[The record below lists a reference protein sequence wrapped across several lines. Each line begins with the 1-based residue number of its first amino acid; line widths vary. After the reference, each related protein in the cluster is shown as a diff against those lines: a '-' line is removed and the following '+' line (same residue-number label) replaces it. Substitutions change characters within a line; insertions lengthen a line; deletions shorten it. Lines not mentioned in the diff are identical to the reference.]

1 MSSRSSACD
10 AGGHVSNFDA
20 SWLSAKQSN
29 ACKVAARTTRLHACK
44 ARMGGRLALCGD
56 DRILGHLRVGIRRL
70 PFGGRGRRLHVC
82 NLIGYMY
89 STVR

>member
-56 DRILGHLRVGIRRL
+56 DRILGHLRVGNL
-70 PFGGRGRRLHVC
+70 FGDSPLADAAV
-82 NLIGYMY
+82 GYMCVI
-89 STVR
+89 S